1 MNVAGYI
8 RVSTEGQIDA
18 YGKDI
23 QREAILKWAQLNG
36 HTVTHFYEEDAVSGK
51 VDGGERP
58 ILRSLIEQAGAKRFD
73 GVVVFDATRLAR
85 RLLVQETL
93 LSYLWGANLRVFTTT
108 AGELDQNDDDPTR
121 IMIRQI
127 LGVIAEFEHRTIVN
141 RLQSGRRAKI
151 REGGYAGGVT
161 RYGMTVEGKGR
172 EAELVPNM
180 TEADVIRDIL
190 TEHQQNG
197 RGVREIARLLNA
209 AGIPTKRNKQWTPVQ
224 VSRIIKRELP
234 NA

>member
-23 QREAILKWAQLNG
+23 QRDAILKWAGLNG

-58 ILRSLIEQAGAKRFD
+58 ILRSLIDQVDAKRFE
-73 GVVVFDATRLAR
+73 GIVVFDATRLAR

-93 LSYLWGANLRVFTTT
+93 LGYLWAAGLRVFTTT

-151 REGGYAGGVT
+151 RDGGYAGGVT
-161 RYGMTVEGKGR
+161 RYGVAVEGQGK
-172 EAELVPNM
+172 AASLVTNL
-180 TEADVIRDIL
+180 TEAQVVHDICL
-190 TEHQQNG
+190 MHMQGQSY
-197 RGVREIARLLNA
+197 RSIARVLNA
-209 AGIPTKRNKQWTPVQ
+209 ARTPTKRGKQWTPVQ
-224 VSRIIKRELP
+224 VSRIIERES
-234 NA
+234 NHA